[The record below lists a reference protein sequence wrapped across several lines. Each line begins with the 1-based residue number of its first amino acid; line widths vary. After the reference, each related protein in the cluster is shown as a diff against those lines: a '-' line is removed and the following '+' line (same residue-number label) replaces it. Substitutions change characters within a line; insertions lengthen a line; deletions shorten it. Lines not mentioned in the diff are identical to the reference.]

1 MNITKNSKLLIV
13 LLSVLLVSLSGCND
27 EIREQN
33 RKDKIKLNELRV
45 FHSKPLSK
53 LTCENIDRQY
63 ERCGEYN
70 MYVRIEHCQE
80 KYTPVLMRCYGVKAN

>member
-1 MNITKNSKLLIV
+1 MIKLKNTKLLTV
-13 LLSVLLVSLSGCND
+13 LLCGLLVSLSGCND

-33 RKDKIKLNELRV
+33 RKDKIKFNELHS
-45 FHSKPLSK
+45 FHSKPLSE

-70 MYVRIEHCQE
+70 LYVRIEHCQK